1 MTVPQPE
8 AHGVPARLLAPL
20 HDTALAIRFYSR
32 LRVPRLPGET
42 DPHRMPDFG
51 AMARALPVASLVIG
65 LPGALAAAIADFAG
79 LPAMVTGALAIAA
92 GVLATGAFHED
103 GLADTADGLGG
114 GRTPERR
121 LEIMRDS
128 RIGSFGGAALM
139 LALIL
144 RVSLVAALA
153 GALAP
158 VALACTM
165 LALACLSRVC
175 GLIPITLLP
184 SARVDGFS
192 VSVGRPSPLD
202 FGIAVVL
209 GVGFTSA
216 LLVPAGL
223 PGAPLWLGM
232 ALAVVA
238 TLVLVRWARLLI
250 GGQTGDI
257 AGASQQIGEVA
268 IAIGLVAGLGWV

>member
-8 AHGVPARLLAPL
+8 APGVASRLLAPL

-32 LRVPRLPGET
+32 LRVPCLPGET

-65 LPGALAAAIADFAG
+65 LPGALVAAIADFAG
-79 LPAMVTGALAIAA
+79 LPATVTGALAIAA

-158 VALACTM
+158 VALACVV

-202 FGIAVVL
+202 FGIAVAL
-209 GVGFTSA
+209 GVGFTTA
-216 LLVPAGL
+216 LLVPSGL
-223 PGAPLWLGM
+223 SGAPLWLGM
-232 ALAVVA
+232 ALAVAA

-257 AGASQQIGEVA
+257 AGASQQIGE
-268 IAIGLVAGLGWV
+268 IGIGIGLVAGLGWV